1 MQLVRPDEKV
11 NVDTLLQSSI
21 YEPATGL
28 YMPKKITTEDFI
40 SRAMIVHGDRY
51 DYSKSIYTSAK
62 EKVTIVCKKHG
73 VEFYQSPTNHL
84 QGKVGC
90 NKCEVKLKRY
100 PIIDGM
106 KECSKCREL
115 KSVDYFHKGAR
126 RCKDCTLID
135 AKLRYESKVSSNKTI
150 IDKRSIREG
159 IAKAKSAGKKHY
171 YSNVPCRNGH
181 VGKRLVST
189 NQCCKCL
196 QERKRSQRMEESA
209 LKRKAALVKRIVAK
223 NLGLPHY
230 STGEP
235 CKHGHVAPRLVSTRQ
250 YIECLRLR
258 ENHKTKP
265 SIDARNR
272 INARRRKRE
281 ARAKRRK
288 YQSEVL
294 FNRPD
299 YRMRVFMRGCLKRLM
314 TSKNGSRTEKLLGY
328 SRFALVSRI
337 EFQFK
342 DGMSWENYGEWHID
356 HKKPISRFL
365 AQGITEPKII
375 NALSNLQPLWA
386 KDNLSK
392 GDRF

>member
-1 MQLVRPDEKV
+1 M

-28 YMPKKITTEDFI
+28 CMPKKITTEDFI
-40 SRAMIVHGDRY
+40 SRAMIVHGDKY
-51 DYSKSIYTSAK
+51 DYSKTIYVNAK

-115 KSVDYFHKGAR
+115 KSVDDFHKGAR

-135 AKLRYESKVSSNKTI
+135 AKLRYESKVHSNKAI
-150 IDKRSIREG
+150 IDKRMVREE
-159 IAKAKSAGKKHY
+159 IAKAKYAGKKHY
-171 YSNVPCRNGH
+171 YSNIPCKNGH
-181 VGKRLVST
+181 TGKRLVST

-196 QERKRSQRMEESA
+196 QERKRNQRMEESA
-209 LKRKAALVKRIVAK
+209 LKRKKAFIKRMVAK
-223 NLGLPHY
+223 NLGIPHY

-235 CKHGHVAPRLVSTRQ
+235 CRHGHVAPRLVSTHQ
-250 YIECLRLR
+250 CIECLKLR
-258 ENHKTKP
+258 EAGHKAKL
-265 SIDARNR
+265 SVDARNR
-272 INARRRKRE
+272 VNARRRKRS
-281 ARAKRRK
+281 ARVKQRK

-294 FNRPD
+294 FNRSD

-342 DGMSWENYGEWHID
+342 DGMSWSNYGEWHID

>member
-1 MQLVRPDEKV
+1 
-11 NVDTLLQSSI
+11 
-21 YEPATGL
+21 
-28 YMPKKITTEDFI
+28 MPKKITTEDFI
-40 SRAMIVHGDRY
+40 SRAMIVHGDKY

-62 EKVTIVCKKHG
+62 EKVAIVCKKHG

-100 PIIDGM
+100 PIIGGM
-106 KECSKCREL
+106 KECSKCGEL
-115 KSVDYFHKGAR
+115 KSVNDFHKGAR

-150 IDKRSIREG
+150 IDKREIREE
-159 IAKAKSAGKKHY
+159 IAKAKFAGKKHY
-171 YSNVPCRNGH
+171 YSNVPCKNGH
-181 VGKRLVST
+181 IGKRLVST

-209 LKRKAALVKRIVAK
+209 LKRKAALVKRMVAK

-235 CKHGHVAPRLVSTRQ
+235 CKHGHVSPRLVSTRQ
-250 YIECLRLR
+250 CIECLRLR
-258 ENHKTKP
+258 ESHKTKP

-328 SRFALVSRI
+328 SRFSLVSRI

>member
-1 MQLVRPDEKV
+1 
-11 NVDTLLQSSI
+11 
-21 YEPATGL
+21 
-28 YMPKKITTEDFI
+28 MPKKITTEDFI
-40 SRAMIVHGDRY
+40 SRAMIVHGDKY

-106 KECSKCREL
+106 KECSKCGEL
-115 KSVDYFHKGAR
+115 KSVNDFHKGAR

-150 IDKRSIREG
+150 IDKREIRAE
-159 IAKAKSAGKKHY
+159 IAKAKFAGKKHY
-171 YSNVPCRNGH
+171 YSNVPCKNGH
-181 VGKRLVST
+181 IGKRLVST

-209 LKRKAALVKRIVAK
+209 LKRKTALVKRMVAK

-230 STGEP
+230 STGDT

-250 YIECLRLR
+250 CIECLRLR
-258 ENHKTKP
+258 ESHKTKP

-294 FNRPD
+294 FARPD

-365 AQGITEPKII
+365 SQGITEPKII

>member
-1 MQLVRPDEKV
+1 M
-11 NVDTLLQSSI
+11 S
-21 YEPATGL
+21 
-28 YMPKKITTEDFI
+28 
-40 SRAMIVHGDRY
+40 VHGDKY
-51 DYSKSIYTSAK
+51 DYSKSTYTGAK

-90 NKCEVKLKRY
+90 NECEVKLKRY
-100 PIIDGM
+100 PAINGM
-106 KECSKCREL
+106 KECSKCGAV

-135 AKLRYESKVSSNKTI
+135 AKLRYESKVSSNKAI
-150 IDKRSIREG
+150 IDKRMVREE

-171 YSNVPCRNGH
+171 YSSVPCKNGH
-181 VGKRLVST
+181 TGKRLVST

-196 QERKRSQRMEESA
+196 HGRKRNQMTEESA
-209 LKRKAALVKRIVAK
+209 LKRKAALVKRMVTK

-250 YIECLRLR
+250 CIECLRLR
-258 ENHKTKP
+258 EGGSKAKL
-265 SIDARNR
+265 SVDARNR
-272 INARRRKRE
+272 ANARRRKRC
-281 ARAKRRK
+281 ARVKQRK

-294 FNRPD
+294 FSRPD
-299 YRMRVFMRGCLKRLM
+299 YRMRVFMRGCLRRLM
-314 TSKNGSRTEKLLGY
+314 TSKNGRRTEKLLGY
-328 SRFALVSRI
+328 SRFDLVARI

-342 DGMSWENYGEWHID
+342 DGMSWENYGKWHID

-365 AQGITEPKII
+365 TQGVTDPKII

>member
-1 MQLVRPDEKV
+1 
-11 NVDTLLQSSI
+11 
-21 YEPATGL
+21 
-28 YMPKKITTEDFI
+28 MPKKITTEDFI
-40 SRAMIVHGDRY
+40 SRAMIVHGDKY
-51 DYSKSIYTSAK
+51 DYSKTIYANAK
-62 EKVTIVCKKHG
+62 EKVTIFCKKHG
-73 VEFYQSPTNHL
+73 VEFHQSPTNHL

-106 KECSKCREL
+106 KECSKCGAL
-115 KSVDYFHKGAR
+115 KSVNDFHKGAR

-150 IDKRSIREG
+150 INKREIREE
-159 IAKAKSAGKKHY
+159 IAKAKFAGKKHY
-171 YSNVPCRNGH
+171 YSNVPCKNGH
-181 VGKRLVST
+181 IGKRLVST

-209 LKRKAALVKRIVAK
+209 LKRKTALVKRMVAK

-230 STGEP
+230 STGET

-250 YIECLRLR
+250 CIECLRLR
-258 ENHKTKP
+258 ESHKTKP

-294 FNRPD
+294 FARPD

>member
-1 MQLVRPDEKV
+1 M
-11 NVDTLLQSSI
+11 NVDALLQSSI

-115 KSVDYFHKGAR
+115 KSVDDFHKGAR
-126 RCKDCTLID
+126 SCKDCTLID

-196 QERKRSQRMEESA
+196 QERKRSKRMEESA
-209 LKRKAALVKRIVAK
+209 LKRKAALVKRMVAK

-235 CKHGHVAPRLVSTRQ
+235 CRHGHVSPRLVSTRQ
-250 YIECLRLR
+250 CIECLRLR
-258 ENHKTKP
+258 ESHKTKP
-265 SIDARNR
+265 SIDTRNR

-281 ARAKRRK
+281 ARAKRRE

-328 SRFALVSRI
+328 SIFTLVSRI

-342 DGMSWENYGEWHID
+342 DEMSWENYGEWHID

>member
-11 NVDTLLQSSI
+11 NVDTLLHPQSTK
-21 YEPATGL
+21 PATGL
-28 YMPKKITTEDFI
+28 CMPKKITTEDFI
-40 SRAMIVHGDRY
+40 SRAMSVHGDKY
-51 DYSKSIYTSAK
+51 DYSKSIYISAK
-62 EKVTIVCKKHG
+62 EKVTIVCKEHG

-84 QGKVGC
+84 IGKVGC
-90 NKCEVKLKRY
+90 NKCEAKLKRY
-100 PIIDGM
+100 PIINGM
-106 KECSKCREL
+106 KECSKCGVV

-126 RCKDCTLID
+126 KCKDCTLID
-135 AKLRYESKVSSNKTI
+135 AKLRYGSKVSSNKAI
-150 IDKRSIREG
+150 IGKRMVREE
-159 IAKAKSAGKKHY
+159 IAKAKSAGEKHY
-171 YSNVPCRNGH
+171 YSSAPCKNGH
-181 VGKRLVST
+181 TGKRLVST

-196 QERKRSQRMEESA
+196 QERKRSQRMDESA
-209 LKRKAALVKRIVAK
+209 LKRKTALVKRMVAK

-230 STGEP
+230 FTGEP
-235 CKHGHVAPRLVSTRQ
+235 CNHGHVAPRLVSTRQ
-250 YIECLRLR
+250 CIECLRLR
-258 ENHKTKP
+258 KSHKTKL
-265 SIDARNR
+265 SVGAINR
-272 INARRRKRE
+272 KNARRRKRA
-281 ARAKRRK
+281 ARAKQRK

-328 SRFALVSRI
+328 SRFTLVSRI

-365 AQGITEPKII
+365 TQGVTDPKII